1 MRKEVAHGEASL
13 TAADHDHLV
22 SDVGVAE
29 MAAVFRCEALHRPA
43 RAARLGDLMTLSS
56 YTGRGY
62 KREPRVMADRMQVG
76 LLASLS
82 SEKRVTAVREAAPTA
97 LCR

>member
-1 MRKEVAHGEASL
+1 
-13 TAADHDHLV
+13 
-22 SDVGVAE
+22 
-29 MAAVFRCEALHRPA
+29 
-43 RAARLGDLMTLSS
+43 MTLSS

-62 KREPRVMADRMQVG
+62 RREPRVMADRMQVG